1 MKLSLAIAAL
11 VIVILAIFIPV
22 YGIVLTALALILA
35 TVSALMGERAITIAT
50 TVVAF
55 VSVIFLSPVIWVAVH
70 AAESSSVRYVAYV
83 LALAFLF
90 APIVGMI
97 IDSKKSQK
105 ATG

>member
-1 MKLSLAIAAL
+1 MKLGLAIAAL
-11 VIVILAIFIPV
+11 VIVILAIFIPI

-55 VSVIFLSPVIWVAVH
+55 VSVLFLSPVLWIAIFANENPGMRYAACAV
-70 AAESSSVRYVAYV
+70 V
-83 LALAFLF
+83 LAFLI

-97 IDSKKSQK
+97 INSKRMPK
-105 ATG
+105 AMA